1 MVVLGLWPGGL
12 RDARTRRLIWSG
24 LGMLSASALGSVT
37 VHATWVNGLP
47 LAEAWTG
54 SQGDQL
60 VGLSDYA
67 YAARF
72 YCLLALGVV
81 MGIATA
87 VGRSLGRPLTVGAWV
102 ISAMLLATWPL
113 AGHAVTGRQV
123 PLAIAADLLHL
134 AAMTTWLGGLVLVA
148 VTLSRPAMAAE
159 LATMLP
165 RFSRLAFTCVLV
177 LVVTGTYQAWREL
190 GSVSVLVGTPLGR
203 LLLIKTACV
212 VLLVALGGLAR
223 RWIQRTLMPVTL
235 RKQEVPVGDMVV
247 LAREV
252 LPDSVQLRAFRR
264 GLVAELGIGVVVLG
278 VTAVLVATSPAV

>member
-1 MVVLGLWPGGL
+1 
-12 RDARTRRLIWSG
+12 
-24 LGMLSASALGSVT
+24 
-37 VHATWVNGLP
+37 VNGLP

-54 SQGDQL
+54 SQGDKL
-60 VGLSDYA
+60 VGLSDHA

-87 VGRSLGRPLTVGAWV
+87 VGRSLGWPLLVGAGV
-102 ISAMLLATWPL
+102 ISAALLTTWPL

-148 VTLSRPAMAAE
+148 VTLSRSAMAAE

-165 RFSRLAFTCVLV
+165 RFSRLAFACVLV

-190 GSVSVLVGTPLGR
+190 GTVSVLVSTPLGR

-223 RWIQRTLMPVTL
+223 RWVARNLIPVTQW
-235 RKQEVPVGDMVV
+235 KQEVSVGDTLV
-247 LAREV
+247 LAHQV
-252 LPDSVQLRAFRR
+252 LPDRAQLRALRR
-264 GLVAELGIGVVVLG
+264 GLVAELGIGVAVLG
-278 VTAVLVATSPAV
+278 VTAVLVATSSAV

>member
-1 MVVLGLWPGGL
+1 L
-12 RDARTRRLIWSG
+12 DARARRLIWSG
-24 LGMLSASALGSVT
+24 LGMVGASALGSVA
-37 VHATWVNGLP
+37 VHATWENGLP

-54 SQGDQL
+54 SQGDKL

-72 YCLLALGVV
+72 YCLLTLGVV
-81 MGIATA
+81 VGIATA
-87 VGRSLGRPLTVGAWV
+87 VKRPLGRPLLVGAGV
-102 ISAMLLATWPL
+102 ISAVLLTTWPL

-134 AAMTTWLGGLVLVA
+134 AAMTIWLGGLVLVA
-148 VTLSRPAMAAE
+148 VTLSRPAKAAE

-190 GSVSVLVGTPLGR
+190 GSVSVLVGTPLGQ

-212 VLLVALGGLAR
+212 VVLVALGGLAR
-223 RWIQRTLMPVTL
+223 RWVQRTLIQVAL
-235 RKQEVPVGDMVV
+235 RKQVVPAGDTLV
-247 LAREV
+247 LARQV
-252 LPDSVQLRAFRR
+252 LPDSAQLRALRR

-278 VTAVLVATSPAV
+278 VTAVLVATSSAV